1 MLLTKE
7 QLSDARFVNLIAI
20 LLFNKLLIQEKYSL
34 EQQTSNK
41 LF

>member
-1 MLLTKE
+1 MAISKPS
-7 QLSDARFVNLIAI
+7 LSDARFVNLIAI